1 MTRHRRCARGSGGG
15 GGSTSSILSLLI
27 CAILLATSVPL
38 SQQQQQLNW
47 VDLEA
52 LTQIHYDL
60 QDLPG
65 SNFFSSWDFSQDP
78 CGSFEG
84 VQCYSTNGDYRVAV
98 LNLGTSS
105 GGSPGLT
112 GSLSPHVGNL
122 TALIQLSLVPGSVGG
137 SIPSTIGFLS
147 NLQFLGLSQNHF
159 TGKIPSSFADLY
171 KLQSLILDG
180 NYLSG
185 SIPSELGFLPSLSTL
200 SISNNQFS
208 GKIPDFSSAG
218 ALQHMDL
225 SINQLDGK
233 IPALPGGLNFLHLA
247 NNQLT
252 GELSDISGLG
262 NLNYLDL
269 SSNQLYGEI
278 PYQVFSF
285 PLQYLLL
292 DRNYLSGKLT
302 IPTQNS
308 IQVVDLSYNNFTG
321 VVPDALG
328 GVRDLYLND
337 NRFSGMVPPI
347 FTSNLQSG
355 VIENL
360 HLQHNYLIGLTNLL
374 AGMSLPTQVTLCF
387 QYNCGLSPPQ
397 SLCPSDNEAQ
407 QTRPLNECL
416 DSRNWT

>member
-1 MTRHRRCARGSGGG
+1 MTLHRCASGRGGG
-15 GGSTSSILSLLI
+15 GASTTSTLQLVL

-38 SQQQQQLNW
+38 SIQQQQQLDW

-52 LTQIHYDL
+52 LRQIHYDL

-65 SNFFSSWDFSQDP
+65 SYFFSSWDFSQDP

-84 VQCYSTNGDYRVAV
+84 VQCYNINGDSRVAV

-112 GSLSPHVGNL
+112 GSLSPYIGNL
-122 TALIQLSLVPGSVGG
+122 TALVQISLVPGSVGG
-137 SIPSTIGFLS
+137 SIPSTISSLS

-159 TGKIPSSFADLY
+159 TGKIPTSFSSLY
-171 KLQSLILDG
+171 KLQSLILGG

-185 SIPSELGFLPSLSTL
+185 DIPSQLGYLSSLTTL
-200 SISNNQFS
+200 SIANNQFS
-208 GKIPDFSSAG
+208 GKIPDFTSAG

-225 SINQLDGK
+225 SINQLVGK
-233 IPALPGGLNFLHLA
+233 IPPLPSGLNFLSLA
-247 NNQLT
+247 NNDLD
-252 GELSDISGLG
+252 GDLGVIAGLA

-269 SSNQLYGEI
+269 SSNQFYGEI
-278 PYQVFSF
+278 PYQLFSF

-292 DRNYLSGKLT
+292 DRNGLSGNLN
-302 IPTQNS
+302 IPTQSS

-321 VVPDALG
+321 TVPAGLG
-328 GVRDLYLND
+328 GVKDLYLND

-347 FTSNLQSG
+347 FASNLQNA

-360 HLQHNYLIGLTNLL
+360 HLQHNYLIGLSNLL
-374 AGMSLPTQVTLCF
+374 AGMTLPSQVTLCF

-397 SLCPSDNEAQ
+397 TLCPSDSEVQ
-407 QTRPLNECL
+407 ETRPLTECL
-416 DSRNWT
+416 DSRNWS